1 MSGRRVLITGAGSG
15 LGRELA
21 RCYAERGDRVACVD
35 MYADRAQETCKLLTG
50 GGHMALVADVGSDAA
65 MAALKGQVMGAWGGL
80 DVLVNNAGIA
90 CGGECAH
97 VSAAEWQRTLNINLM
112 GVGRGVREFVPM
124 MEPEGNGLVI
134 NVASFAGLA
143 GAPGLG
149 AYGVSKAAVVALS
162 EGMRAE
168 LIGKGIV
175 VSVSARASSRPICW
189 TLSRGACDAPM
200 KHMVAKLMEK
210 SPDQRQRCCALHGRA
225 AETNVVVSCYCRT
238 GHPHPLAARALLL
251 GLYFKELPEVRGQ
264 ERLQGRRSER
274 RSSDLGR
281 RARKRYPAILAWIR

>member
-112 GVGRGVREFVPM
+112 GVVRGVREFVPM
-124 MEPEGNGLVI
+124 MEAQGNGRVI

-175 VSVSARASSRPICW
+175 VSVLCPSFFKTNLLDSFQGGSDVP
-189 TLSRGACDAPM
+189 L
-200 KHMVAKLMEK
+200 KHMAAKLMEK
-210 SPDQRQRCCALHGRA
+210 SPINASDVARFTVAENERGRF
-225 AETNVVVSCYCRT
+225 
-238 GHPHPLAARALLL
+238 LLL
-251 GLYFKELPEVRGQ
+251 PHKDTRIRWWLKRWAPGLYFKELLKYVAKN
-264 ERLQGRRSER
+264 S
-274 RSSDLGR
+274 R
-281 RARKRYPAILAWIR
+281 RAAS